1 MEPLTEQPDWCR
13 YPGAMVPMMGCY
25 SLLGGHIRTEKDCGS
40 CECRKSLP
48 EPGSKPKV
56 NHWLRVTNGTTK
68 VLFRGGGSNTGSRG
82 ARISQQNPLKGVRGA

>member
-1 MEPLTEQPDWCR
+1 MDPLTEQPDWCR

-48 EPGSKPKV
+48 EPGSKPK
-56 NHWLRVTNGTTK
+56 HR
-68 VLFRGGGSNTGSRG
+68 R
-82 ARISQQNPLKGVRGA
+82 KGKAA